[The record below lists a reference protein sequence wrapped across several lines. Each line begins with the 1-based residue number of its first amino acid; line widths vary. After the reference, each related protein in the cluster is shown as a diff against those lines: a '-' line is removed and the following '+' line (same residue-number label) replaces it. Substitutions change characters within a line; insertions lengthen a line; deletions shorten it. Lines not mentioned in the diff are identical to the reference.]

1 MTQAGATPQPSGT
14 PTPTTTNV
22 PLQTLTLLKQIAE
35 RPQNPD
41 KPQGGVVIT
50 YTDDEIRGTFGLSVM
65 KNPFQGLKPTKRF
78 QEARAREDYAFSYE
92 KSLSGIETTK
102 DADGR
107 SYGDFQL

>member
-50 YTDDEIRGTFGLSVM
+50 YTDDEIRGTFGFPVERVAHPEGEILRVV
-65 KNPFQGLKPTKRF
+65 
-78 QEARAREDYAFSYE
+78 
-92 KSLSGIETTK
+92 
-102 DADGR
+102 
-107 SYGDFQL
+107 DFLQ